1 MHKQGSLVLSS
12 QASSGTNKKN
22 KLLLASSSSMS
33 SVMMQDQ
40 KFVSVVFDF
49 EYTAEDGKKVFMKER
64 EVLLLI
70 NKTNNDWWQERYR
83 SNSLDSILVADLNKR
98 VLLSHNQ
105 NNPLPGGVPPTQ
117 NGSLGFNRNSSID
130 VIKEEDARGS
140 AQLPKQ
146 ISAGALL
153 LQSGANLEKR
163 PTFEG
168 LDKRKSWSVADGSSL
183 QSAISV
189 PAMTILSHNGRRPLS
204 SLSSSGQ
211 TKTAEH
217 HRSSSPP
224 NHHHVDLHQLV
235 NGGGKEKSSLVSNEA
250 NEKSIRARRSTTNAT
265 NTNNEV
271 TGGSGGNSNSNDN
284 NNSNSGAQTGHHYPH
299 GAGSRTD
306 LQLKTTKGL
315 ESASIEKFLWGQEFL
330 SRHLAMVILLTP
342 DCRISAYQNT
352 EGLVFPSKGNNDTI
366 DSNRSIDRRKPVP
379 LPRSKIPLPQD
390 KEPSPPP
397 PPQANTSG
405 LVNSVIHGNK
415 TSKKSSVTNEPSK
428 KTSKSKTVSASGS
441 SKSRGEKSVSNANAV
456 GGSLLSEPPQKSSL
470 HARFF
475 SKRSKTD
482 LGSEGLAAYKAK
494 RPSVPGG
501 LGANSGKYPAPR
513 VPTFNR
519 PVPQKRTDV
528 PFASPLFQG
537 VMPNSNHLGAFPGS
551 DTIEPNSNSGPL
563 NSNAVPRVFER
574 RTSDE
579 DNRTGKFKPAPT
591 EKPQFTTFK
600 QGSFKVKS
608 SESNSVT
615 KRFIFS
621 EKRLS
626 KVASESDL
634 IQTLEREA
642 LEDKIEPIRLPIKSD
657 LTNLV
662 NENIENMLHHQK
674 SYFVQQEAQK
684 RQDSTQEGSYNKLV
698 IDTSKSEPLQI
709 RTEPLN
715 DLLLRGG
722 GEEPMSEGP
731 DKSCST
737 SFESSEDSILNGE
750 RSLEESVSDFHQS
763 SSPLNTLDSS
773 SDSRTKSPAGTSTT
787 SRSPPSPEPLGLTP
801 IRPVRS
807 FEVLTDWDEYEDVSS
822 GRKFY
827 FNNVTKEKSWK
838 PPRKPKG
845 SSDAGLSAPSSPIPL
860 EFEDAAQKL
869 NFDFDDDQPA
879 KEKVLMKRESD
890 KDENVDNRRKPPR
903 KFEPPPDGYELQTD
917 ADTGS
922 SFYVNVFTG
931 VRWFSAED
939 EKGAVYFYE
948 ENGNESCWSLP
959 NVSQS
964 IQDNSK
970 SSTNTTIEV
979 PLEINT
985 KHFRKP
991 LTGSTKRITDN
1002 YQANPLDEEGP
1013 SDRES
1018 PPLAPKPS
1026 ITKTEMLERKFTLP
1040 LSTPSFQIGNVN
1052 IVVVKQGPM
1061 NKTKLIENGKRTRK
1075 NWNHSHVVLTDTFL
1089 LFFKDAKTF
1098 ASMQSGGH
1106 TSAKPD
1112 HCIDLKGASVG
1123 WCTGDKSKRSNVFE
1137 VNTVLGVS
1145 ILMQDDSLQ
1154 MAAEWYQEIKEIMDR
1169 FNRPRKGPVPPVRT
1183 AQFHHRNSYDSVGE
1197 RKSSDASQVST
1208 LQFPA
1213 NDKRNKNLKVSR
1225 TKSLKMKILGS
1236 NEELEE
1242 GVSPMG
1248 LPAGSNGA
1256 LSAPIPS
1263 SANGNSYTFQN
1274 AQTKSNIREKLR
1286 KFFQKRPTMDDLFKR
1301 GIIKNE
1307 PVFGSTLRELELSDL
1322 GEEGKRPEVVPLFVR
1337 KCILEIEK
1345 GDFLKTDGVY
1355 RQSGNLSHIQKI
1367 RLQVDQGNFAIL
1379 ETVDDVHVLTG
1390 ALKLFFRELKEP
1402 LIPWDCVDKLLKASS
1417 STNKKSKLK
1426 LMRDTLQA
1434 MPRVH
1439 RATLKALLTH
1449 LLRVTEFKELNRM
1462 QIPNLAIVFGPTLM
1476 WPPSHAMTQNMALD
1490 MMQQNIIV
1498 ESLLNNLALIF

>member
-1 MHKQGSLVLSS
+1 
-12 QASSGTNKKN
+12 
-22 KLLLASSSSMS
+22 MS

-306 LQLKTTKGL
+306 LQLKTTKG
-315 ESASIEKFLWGQEFL
+315 
-330 SRHLAMVILLTP
+330 
-342 DCRISAYQNT
+342 RISAYQNT

-801 IRPVRS
+801 IRP
-807 FEVLTDWDEYEDVSS
+807 VLTDWDEYEDVSS